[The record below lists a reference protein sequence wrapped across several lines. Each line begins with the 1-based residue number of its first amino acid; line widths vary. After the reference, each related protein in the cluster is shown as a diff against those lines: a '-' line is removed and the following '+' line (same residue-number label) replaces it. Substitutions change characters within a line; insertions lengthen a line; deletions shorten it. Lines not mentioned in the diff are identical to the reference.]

1 MANEIIFEI
10 KERIGVLASFNN
22 GWNKEIN
29 RVSWNG
35 NPAKYDIRFL
45 HKSVWCTKANEIGN
59 RLSRFAFC
67 SIRHQGREPERASA

>member
-35 NPAKYDIRFL
+35 NPAKYDIRDWSPEHDKMSRGITL
-45 HKSVWCTKANEIGN
+45 SPVEMNALIRAMEG
-59 RLSRFAFC
+59 RL
-67 SIRHQGREPERASA
+67 

>member
-10 KERIGVLASFNN
+10 KERIGVLASFSN

-35 NPAKYDIRFL
+35 NPGKYDIRDWSPEHDKMSRGITL
-45 HKSVWCTKANEIGN
+45 TDDEME
-59 RLSRFAFC
+59 RLVFAMG
-67 SIRHQGREPERASA
+67 GRA